1 MRGVQYAWAGNGVSE
16 MLVASGLATV
26 GAGGLEG
33 ATRGKETGK
42 ETGKAMSEPLLH
54 VPGGLATLKV
64 ADAVRITRRAN
75 LTSPAAARRVEP
87 FWEWY
92 DYPAKLGGAWGAATP
107 RPRTWQLSALEGQSC
122 VSTGG

>member
-1 MRGVQYAWAGNGVSE
+1 MSE

-26 GAGGLEG
+26 GAGDLEG
-33 ATRGKETGK
+33 ATTGK
-42 ETGKAMSEPLLH
+42 EAAGTPEPLLH

-75 LTSPAAARRVEP
+75 LTSPVAARRVEP

-92 DYPAKLGGAWGAATP
+92 DYPAKLGGG
-107 RPRTWQLSALEGQSC
+107 RVRHRGR
-122 VSTGG
+122 